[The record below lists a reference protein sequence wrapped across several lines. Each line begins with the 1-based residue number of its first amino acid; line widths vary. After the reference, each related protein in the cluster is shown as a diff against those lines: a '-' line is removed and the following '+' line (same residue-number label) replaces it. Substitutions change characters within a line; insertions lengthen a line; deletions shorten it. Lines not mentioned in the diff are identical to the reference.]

1 MKDKITDYLII
12 GNSAAGLSAAA
23 SIRKNDK
30 NGTILII
37 SSEEYTNYSKPLITY
52 FLAGKVSLEKIYF
65 KSESFYKDNN
75 FKVILGSKVDF
86 LDEKRMFAGISD
98 GSQISYEKLLISSGG
113 KPIIPKISLAEGQNK
128 LAGGIGSNDVRSGTS
143 YTSYNGRSPDN
154 INTSDRNGL
163 KRKRLLTEE
172 NYPDIEGVFTL
183 TTLKDAIKL
192 KKYIDQNNLKSA
204 TILGG
209 GLIGLKTAEAMSELG
224 LQITIIE
231 LSDRILAASFD
242 KNASGIIENKI
253 EENSG
258 SIFTNTTVDEI
269 IVNGGK
275 LASIVL
281 RNGKK
286 LDTNLL
292 VIAVGVKPNVE
303 FIHNQSIKLNNG
315 IVVDDYLKTSMDNI
329 YAAGDVAV
337 SRDRLSNEQ
346 KNIAIWPLAIR
357 QGGIAGMNMSGEKVK
372 YQGGFFMNSVEILG
386 IPSISIGLNNLDD
399 KASEGVKVFS
409 QFNPERHIYRK
420 VTIKDDKVVGLIL
433 VGSIERAGIYCGLIS
448 NEIDISS
455 VAVNIAREDF
465 GIIQLPA
472 GYRKHLVV
480 GEGIEV

>member
-1 MKDKITDYLII
+1 MKDKTTDYLII

-30 NGTILII
+30 NGTISII

-52 FLAGKVSLEKIYF
+52 YLAGKVSLEKIYF

-75 FKVILGSKVDF
+75 FNLILGSKVDF
-86 LDEKRMFAGISD
+86 LDEKKMLAGLSD
-98 GSQISYEKLLISSGG
+98 GNQISYKKLLISSGG
-113 KPIIPKISLAEGQNK
+113 KPIIPKIRVVEGQNK
-128 LAGGIGSNDVRSGTS
+128 LVGIGYAGKDH
-143 YTSYNGRSPDN
+143 
-154 INTSDRNGL
+154 GL
-163 KRKRLLTEE
+163 KGQRLLSGE
-172 NYPDIEGVFTL
+172 NYSDIEGVFTL
-183 TTLKDAIKL
+183 TTLEDAIKL
-192 KKYIDQNNLKSA
+192 KKYIDENNLKSA

-209 GLIGLKTAEAMSELG
+209 GLIGLKTAEAMLELG

-269 IVNGGK
+269 IVTGGK
-275 LASIVL
+275 LASVVL

-303 FIHNQSIKLNNG
+303 FIQNQSIKLNNG

-399 KASEGVKVFS
+399 KSSEGVKVFS

-420 VTIKDDKVVGLIL
+420 VTIKDDKVVGIIL

-455 VAVNIAREDF
+455 VTVNIAREDF

>member
-1 MKDKITDYLII
+1 MKDKTTDYLII

-30 NGTILII
+30 DGTISII
-37 SSEEYTNYSKPLITY
+37 SSEKYANYSKPLITY
-52 FLAGKVSLEKIYF
+52 YLAGKVSLEKIYF

-75 FKVILGSKVDF
+75 FKLILGSKVDF
-86 LDEKRMFAGISD
+86 LDEKKMLASVSD
-98 GSQISYEKLLISSGG
+98 GSQISYKKLLISSGG
-113 KPIIPKISLAEGQNK
+113 KPIIPQIRVVEGQNK
-128 LAGGIGSNDVRSGTS
+128 LVGSIGSNGIHSGKG
-143 YTSYNGRSPDN
+143 YTGKSPDK
-154 INTSDRNGL
+154 INYSDIG
-163 KRKRLLTEE
+163 
-172 NYPDIEGVFTL
+172 GVFTL
-183 TTLKDAIKL
+183 TTLEDAIKL

-209 GLIGLKTAEAMSELG
+209 GLIGLKTAEAMLELG
-224 LQITIIE
+224 LQITITE

-253 EENSG
+253 QENSG

-303 FIHNQSIKLNNG
+303 FIQNQSIKLNNG
-315 IVVDDYLKTSMDNI
+315 IAVDDYLKTSMDNI
-329 YAAGDVAV
+329 YAAGDVV
-337 SRDRLSNEQ
+337 ISSDRLSNEQ

-409 QFNPERHIYRK
+409 QFNPGRYFYRK
-420 VTIKDDKVVGLIL
+420 VTIKDDKVVGIIL

-455 VAVNIAREDF
+455 IAVNIAREDF

>member
-1 MKDKITDYLII
+1 MKDKTTDYLII
-12 GNSAAGLSAAA
+12 GNSAGGLSAAA

-30 NGTILII
+30 NATISII
-37 SSEEYTNYSKPLITY
+37 SSEEYANYSKPLITY
-52 FLAGKVSLEKIYF
+52 YLAGKVSLEKIYF
-65 KSESFYKDNN
+65 KNENFYKDNN
-75 FKVILGSKVDF
+75 FKLILGLKVDF
-86 LDEKRMFAGISD
+86 LDENKMFASISN
-98 GSQISYEKLLISSGG
+98 GSQISYKKLLISSGG
-113 KPIIPKISLAEGQNK
+113 KPIIPKIRVVEGQNK
-128 LAGGIGSNDVRSGTS
+128 LVGSIGSDGVRSGIS
-143 YTSYNGRSPDN
+143 GIGHAGKSLD
-154 INTSDRNGL
+154 
-163 KRKRLLTEE
+163 KV
-172 NYPDIEGVFTL
+172 NYSDIEGVFTL
-183 TTLKDAIKL
+183 TTLEDAIKL
-192 KKYIDQNNLKSA
+192 KKYIDENNLKTA

-209 GLIGLKTAEAMSELG
+209 GLIGLKTAEAMLELG

-242 KNASGIIENKI
+242 KNASEIIENKI

-269 IVNGGK
+269 IVTGGK
-275 LASIVL
+275 LASVVL

-292 VIAVGVKPNVE
+292 IIAVGVKPNVE
-303 FIHNQSIKLNNG
+303 FIQNQSIKLNNG
-315 IVVDDYLKTSMDNI
+315 IVVDDYLRTSMDNI

-399 KASEGVKVFS
+399 KASEGVKVYS
-409 QFNPERHIYRK
+409 QFNPETYFYRK
-420 VTIKDDKVVGLIL
+420 VTIKDNKVVGIIL

>member
-1 MKDKITDYLII
+1 MRDKTTDYLII

-30 NGTILII
+30 NGTISII
-37 SSEEYTNYSKPLITY
+37 SYEEYTNYSKPLITY
-52 FLAGKVSLEKIYF
+52 YLAGKVSLEKIYF

-75 FKVILGSKVDF
+75 FKLILGSKVNF
-86 LDEKRMFAGISD
+86 LDEKKMLAGLSD
-98 GSQISYEKLLISSGG
+98 SNQISYKKLLISSGG
-113 KPIIPKISLAEGQNK
+113 KPIIPKIRIVEGQNK
-128 LAGGIGSNDVRSGTS
+128 LIGSIGSNDVRSGIG
-143 YTSYNGRSPDN
+143 YAGKSPDKVN
-154 INTSDRNGL
+154 YSDI
-163 KRKRLLTEE
+163 K
-172 NYPDIEGVFTL
+172 GVFTL
-183 TTLKDAIKL
+183 TTLEDAIKL
-192 KKYIDQNNLKSA
+192 KKYIDENNLKSA

-209 GLIGLKTAEAMSELG
+209 GLIGLKTAEAMLELG

-242 KNASGIIENKI
+242 KNASEIIENKI

-269 IVNGGK
+269 IVTGGK
-275 LASIVL
+275 LASVVL

-286 LDTNLL
+286 LDTDLL
-292 VIAVGVKPNVE
+292 IIAVGVKPNVE
-303 FIHNQSIKLNNG
+303 FIQNQSIKLNDG

-329 YAAGDVAV
+329 YAAGDVAI

-386 IPSISIGLNNLDD
+386 IPSISIGLNNLDA

-409 QFNPERHIYRK
+409 QFNPERYIYRK
-420 VTIKDDKVVGLIL
+420 VTIKDGKVVGIIL
-433 VGSIERAGIYCGLIS
+433 VGSIERAGIYSGLIS

-455 VAVNIAREDF
+455 ITANIAREDF

>member
-1 MKDKITDYLII
+1 MKDKTTDYLII

-30 NGTILII
+30 NGTISII

-52 FLAGKVSLEKIYF
+52 YLAGKVSLEKIYF

-75 FKVILGSKVDF
+75 FKLILGSKVDF
-86 LDEKRMFAGISD
+86 LDEKKMLAGLSD
-98 GSQISYEKLLISSGG
+98 GNQISYKKLLISSGG
-113 KPIIPKISLAEGQNK
+113 KPIIPKIRVFEGQNK
-128 LAGGIGSNDVRSGTS
+128 LVGSIGSGGVRSGIG
-143 YTSYNGRSPDN
+143 YA
-154 INTSDRNGL
+154 
-163 KRKRLLTEE
+163 
-172 NYPDIEGVFTL
+172 GVFTL
-183 TTLKDAIKL
+183 TTLEDAIKL
-192 KKYIDQNNLKSA
+192 KKYIGENNLKSA

-209 GLIGLKTAEAMSELG
+209 GLIGLKTAEAMLELG

-242 KNASGIIENKI
+242 KNASEIIENKI

-258 SIFTNTTVDEI
+258 SIFTNTTVNEI
-269 IVNGGK
+269 IVTGGK
-275 LASIVL
+275 LASVVL
-281 RNGKK
+281 GNGKK

-303 FIHNQSIKLNNG
+303 FIQNQSIKLNNG

-329 YAAGDVAV
+329 YAAGDVTV

-409 QFNPERHIYRK
+409 QFNPERYIYRK
-420 VTIKDDKVVGLIL
+420 VTIKDGRVVGIIL

-455 VAVNIAREDF
+455 ITANIAREDF

>member
-1 MKDKITDYLII
+1 MKDKTTDYLII

-30 NGTILII
+30 NGTISII

-52 FLAGKVSLEKIYF
+52 YLAGKVSLEKVYF

-75 FKVILGSKVDF
+75 FKLILGSKVDF
-86 LDEKRMFAGISD
+86 LDEKKMLAGLSD
-98 GSQISYEKLLISSGG
+98 GNQISYKKLLISSGG
-113 KPIIPKISLAEGQNK
+113 KPIIPKIRVVEGQNK
-128 LAGGIGSNDVRSGTS
+128 LVGQ
-143 YTSYNGRSPDN
+143 
-154 INTSDRNGL
+154 
-163 KRKRLLTEE
+163 RLLTGED
-172 NYPDIEGVFTL
+172 YSDIKGVFTL
-183 TTLKDAIKL
+183 TTLEDAIKL
-192 KKYIDQNNLKSA
+192 KKYIDENNLKSA

-209 GLIGLKTAEAMSELG
+209 GLIGLKTAEAMLELG

-242 KNASGIIENKI
+242 KNASEIIENKI

-269 IVNGGK
+269 IVTGGK
-275 LASIVL
+275 LASVIL

-292 VIAVGVKPNVE
+292 IIAVGVKPNVE
-303 FIHNQSIKLNNG
+303 FIQNQSIKLNNG

-329 YAAGDVAV
+329 YAAGDVTV
-337 SRDRLSNEQ
+337 SHDRLSNEQ

-386 IPSISIGLNNLDD
+386 IPSISIGLNNLD

-409 QFNPERHIYRK
+409 QFNPERYIYRK
-420 VTIKDDKVVGLIL
+420 VTIKDDKVVGIIL
-433 VGSIERAGIYCGLIS
+433 VGSIERAGIYSGLIS

-455 VAVNIAREDF
+455 VAGNIAREDF

>member
-1 MKDKITDYLII
+1 MKDKTTDYLII

-30 NGTILII
+30 NGTISII
-37 SSEEYTNYSKPLITY
+37 SSEEYANYSKPLITY
-52 FLAGKVSLEKIYF
+52 YLAGKVSLEKIYF
-65 KSESFYKDNN
+65 KNESFYKDNN
-75 FKVILGSKVDF
+75 FKLILGSKVDF
-86 LDEKRMFAGISD
+86 LDEKQMLVGLSASN
-98 GSQISYEKLLISSGG
+98 QISYKKLLISSGG
-113 KPIIPKISLAEGQNK
+113 KPIIPKIRVVEDQNK
-128 LAGGIGSNDVRSGTS
+128 LV
-143 YTSYNGRSPDN
+143 GRKDH
-154 INTSDRNGL
+154 
-163 KRKRLLTEE
+163 E
-172 NYPDIEGVFTL
+172 NYSDIKGVFTL
-183 TTLKDAIKL
+183 TTLEDAIKL
-192 KKYIDQNNLKSA
+192 KKYIDENNLKSA

-209 GLIGLKTAEAMSELG
+209 GLIGLKTAEAMLELE

-231 LSDRILAASFD
+231 LSDRVLAASFD
-242 KNASGIIENKI
+242 KNASEIIENKI

-269 IVNGGK
+269 IVTGGK
-275 LASIVL
+275 LASVVL

-286 LDTNLL
+286 LATNLL
-292 VIAVGVKPNVE
+292 IIAVGVKPNVE
-303 FIHNQSIKLNNG
+303 FIKNQSIKLNNG

-386 IPSISIGLNNLDD
+386 IPSISIGLNNLDE
-399 KASEGVKVFS
+399 AAGVKIFS
-409 QFNPERHIYRK
+409 QFNPERGIYRK
-420 VTIKDDKVVGLIL
+420 VTIKDNKVVGIIL

-455 VAVNIAREDF
+455 VAANIAREDF

-472 GYRKHLVV
+472 DYRKHLVV

>member
-1 MKDKITDYLII
+1 MKDKTTDYLII

-30 NGTILII
+30 NGTISII

-52 FLAGKVSLEKIYF
+52 YLAGKVSLEKIYF

-75 FKVILGSKVDF
+75 FKLILGSKVDF
-86 LDEKRMFAGISD
+86 LDEKKMLAGISD
-98 GSQISYEKLLISSGG
+98 GNQISYKKLLISSGG
-113 KPIIPKISLAEGQNK
+113 KPIIPKIRVVEGQNK
-128 LAGGIGSNDVRSGTS
+128 LVGSIGSNGVRGGIGYAGK
-143 YTSYNGRSPDN
+143 SPDKVN
-154 INTSDRNGL
+154 YSDI
-163 KRKRLLTEE
+163 K
-172 NYPDIEGVFTL
+172 GVFTL
-183 TTLKDAIKL
+183 TTLEDAIKL
-192 KKYIDQNNLKSA
+192 KKYIDENNLKSA

-209 GLIGLKTAEAMSELG
+209 GLIGLKTAEAMLELG

-242 KNASGIIENKI
+242 KNASEIIENKI

-269 IVNGGK
+269 IVTGGK
-275 LASIVL
+275 LASVVL

-292 VIAVGVKPNVE
+292 IIAVGVKPNVE
-303 FIHNQSIKLNNG
+303 FIQNQSIKLNNG

-409 QFNPERHIYRK
+409 QFNPERYIYRK
-420 VTIKDDKVVGLIL
+420 VTIKDDKVVGIIL

-455 VAVNIAREDF
+455 VTVNIAREDF

>member
-1 MKDKITDYLII
+1 MKDKTTDYLII

-30 NGTILII
+30 KGTISVL

-52 FLAGKVSLEKIYF
+52 YLAGKVSLEKVYF

-75 FKVILGSKVDF
+75 FKLILSSKVDF
-86 LDEKRMFAGISD
+86 LDEKKMLAGLSD
-98 GSQISYEKLLISSGG
+98 DNQISYKKLLISSGG
-113 KPIIPKISLAEGQNK
+113 KPIIPKIRVVEGQNK
-128 LAGGIGSNDVRSGTS
+128 LVGIGYAGKDH
-143 YTSYNGRSPDN
+143 D
-154 INTSDRNGL
+154 L
-163 KRKRLLTEE
+163 KGQRLLTGE
-172 NYPDIEGVFTL
+172 NYSDIKGVFTL
-183 TTLKDAIKL
+183 TTLEDAIKL
-192 KKYIDQNNLKSA
+192 KKYIDENNLKSV

-209 GLIGLKTAEAMSELG
+209 GLIGLKTAEAMLELG

-242 KNASGIIENKI
+242 KNASEIIENKI

>member
-1 MKDKITDYLII
+1 MKDKTTDYLII

-23 SIRKNDK
+23 NIRKNDK
-30 NGTILII
+30 NGTISIL

-52 FLAGKVSLEKIYF
+52 YLADKVSLEKVYF
-65 KSESFYKDNN
+65 KNESFYKDNN
-75 FKVILGSKVDF
+75 FKLILGSKVDF
-86 LDEKRMFAGISD
+86 LDEKKMLAGLSD
-98 GSQISYEKLLISSGG
+98 GSQISYKKLLISSGG
-113 KPIIPKISLAEGQNK
+113 KPIIPKI
-128 LAGGIGSNDVRSGTS
+128 
-143 YTSYNGRSPDN
+143 
-154 INTSDRNGL
+154 
-163 KRKRLLTEE
+163 KRLPTGE
-172 NYPDIEGVFTL
+172 NYSDIKGVFTL
-183 TTLKDAIKL
+183 TTLEDAIKL
-192 KKYIDQNNLKSA
+192 KKYIDENNLKSV

-209 GLIGLKTAEAMSELG
+209 GLIGLKTAEAMLELG

-242 KNASGIIENKI
+242 KNASEIIENKI

-269 IVNGGK
+269 IVSGGK
-275 LASIVL
+275 LASVIL

-292 VIAVGVKPNVE
+292 IIAVGVKPNVE
-303 FIHNQSIKLNNG
+303 FIQNQSIKLNNG

-329 YAAGDVAV
+329 YAAGDVTV

-357 QGGIAGMNMSGEKVK
+357 QGGIAGMNMSGEKVQ

-409 QFNPERHIYRK
+409 QFNPEKYIYRK
-420 VTIKDDKVVGLIL
+420 VTIKDDKVVGIIL
-433 VGSIERAGIYCGLIS
+433 VGSIERAGIYSGLIS

-455 VAVNIAREDF
+455 VAGNIAREDF

>member
-1 MKDKITDYLII
+1 MKDKTTDYLII

-30 NGTILII
+30 DGTISII
-37 SSEEYTNYSKPLITY
+37 SSEKYANYSKPLITY
-52 FLAGKVSLEKIYF
+52 YLAGKVSLEKIYF

-75 FKVILGSKVDF
+75 FKLILGSKVDF
-86 LDEKRMFAGISD
+86 LDEKKMLAGMSD
-98 GSQISYEKLLISSGG
+98 GSQISYKKLLVSSGG
-113 KPIIPKISLAEGQNK
+113 KPIIPKIRVVEGQNK
-128 LAGGIGSNDVRSGTS
+128 LVGSIGSNGIHSGKG
-143 YTSYNGRSPDN
+143 YPGKSPDK
-154 INTSDRNGL
+154 INYSDIG
-163 KRKRLLTEE
+163 
-172 NYPDIEGVFTL
+172 GVFTL
-183 TTLKDAIKL
+183 TTLEDAIKL

-209 GLIGLKTAEAMSELG
+209 GLIGLKTAEAILELG

-253 EENSG
+253 QENSG

-292 VIAVGVKPNVE
+292 VIAVGVNPNVE

-315 IVVDDYLKTSMDNI
+315 IVVDDYLKTSMDNV

-337 SRDRLSNEQ
+337 SRDKLSNEQ

-409 QFNPERHIYRK
+409 QFNPERYFYRK
-420 VTIKDDKVVGLIL
+420 VTIKDDKVVGIIL

-455 VAVNIAREDF
+455 VAGNIAREDF

>member
-1 MKDKITDYLII
+1 MKDKTTDYLII

-30 NGTILII
+30 DGTISII
-37 SSEEYTNYSKPLITY
+37 SSEKYANYSKPLITY
-52 FLAGKVSLEKIYF
+52 YLAGKVSLEKIYF

-75 FKVILGSKVDF
+75 FKLILGSKVDF
-86 LDEKRMFAGISD
+86 LDEKKMLAGMSD
-98 GSQISYEKLLISSGG
+98 GSQISYKKLLISSGG
-113 KPIIPKISLAEGQNK
+113 RPIIPQIRVVEGKNK
-128 LAGGIGSNDVRSGTS
+128 VLGSIGSNGDRSNISDTGHA
-143 YTSYNGRSPDN
+143 GKSPDKV
-154 INTSDRNGL
+154 NTGSRNGL
-163 KRKRLLTEE
+163 KGQRLLTEE
-172 NYPDIEGVFTL
+172 NCPDIKGVFTL
-183 TTLKDAIKL
+183 TTLEDAIKL
-192 KKYIDQNNLKSA
+192 KKYIGQNSLKSA

-209 GLIGLKTAEAMSELG
+209 GLIGLKTAEAVLELG
-224 LQITIIE
+224 LRITIIE

-242 KNASGIIENKI
+242 KNASEIIENKI

-258 SIFTNTTVDEI
+258 SIFKNTTIDEI
-269 IVNGGK
+269 IVTKGK
-275 LASIVL
+275 LSSVVL
-281 RNGKK
+281 RNGEKF
-286 LDTNLL
+286 DTDLL
-292 VIAVGVKPNVE
+292 IIAVGVKPNVE
-303 FIHNQSIKLNNG
+303 FIRDRLIKLNNG
-315 IVVDDYLKTSMDNI
+315 IMVDEYLKTSMDNI
-329 YAAGDVAV
+329 YAAGDVTV
-337 SRDRLSNEQ
+337 SHDRLSNEQ

-409 QFNPERHIYRK
+409 QFNPERYFYRK
-420 VTIKDDKVVGLIL
+420 VTIKDDKVVGIIL

-455 VAVNIAREDF
+455 VAGNIAREDF

>member
-1 MKDKITDYLII
+1 MKDKTTDYLII

-30 NGTILII
+30 NGTISII

-52 FLAGKVSLEKIYF
+52 YLAGKVSLEKVYF
-65 KSESFYKDNN
+65 KSARFYKDNN
-75 FKVILGSKVDF
+75 FKLILGSKVDF
-86 LDEKRMFAGISD
+86 LDERRMLAGISD
-98 GSQISYEKLLISSGG
+98 GSQISYKKLLISSGG
-113 KPIIPKISLAEGQNK
+113 KPIIPKIRVVEGQNK
-128 LAGGIGSNDVRSGTS
+128 LVGQ
-143 YTSYNGRSPDN
+143 
-154 INTSDRNGL
+154 
-163 KRKRLLTEE
+163 RLLTGE
-172 NYPDIEGVFTL
+172 NYSDIKGVFTL
-183 TTLKDAIKL
+183 TILEDAIKL
-192 KKYIDQNNLKSA
+192 KNYIDENNLKSA

-209 GLIGLKTAEAMSELG
+209 GLIGLKTAEAMLELG

-242 KNASGIIENKI
+242 KDASEIIENKI

-258 SIFTNTTVDEI
+258 SIFTNNTVGEI
-269 IVNGGK
+269 IVTGGK
-275 LASIVL
+275 LSSVVL

-292 VIAVGVKPNVE
+292 IIAVGVKPNVE
-303 FIHNQSIKLNNG
+303 FIQNQSIKLNNG

-337 SRDRLSNEQ
+337 SRGRLSNEQ

-409 QFNPERHIYRK
+409 QFNPERYSYRK
-420 VTIKDDKVVGLIL
+420 VTIKDDKVVGIIL

-472 GYRKHLVV
+472 DYRKHLVV

>member
-1 MKDKITDYLII
+1 MKDKTTDYLII

-30 NGTILII
+30 DGTISII
-37 SSEEYTNYSKPLITY
+37 SSEKYANYSKPLITY
-52 FLAGKVSLEKIYF
+52 YLAGKVSLEKIYF

-75 FKVILGSKVDF
+75 FKLILGSKVDF
-86 LDEKRMFAGISD
+86 LDEKKMLACMLD
-98 GSQISYEKLLISSGG
+98 GSQISYKKLLISSGG
-113 KPIIPKISLAEGQNK
+113 KPIIPKIRVVEGQNK
-128 LAGGIGSNDVRSGTS
+128 LVGSICSNGIHSDKGYPGK
-143 YTSYNGRSPDN
+143 SPDK
-154 INTSDRNGL
+154 INYSDIG
-163 KRKRLLTEE
+163 
-172 NYPDIEGVFTL
+172 GVFTL
-183 TTLKDAIKL
+183 TTLEDAIKL
-192 KKYIDQNNLKSA
+192 KKYIGQNNLKSA

-209 GLIGLKTAEAMSELG
+209 GLIGLKAAEAMLELG

-357 QGGIAGMNMSGEKVK
+357 QGGIAGTNMSGEKVK
-372 YQGGFFMNSVEILG
+372 YRGGFFMNSVEILG

-399 KASEGVKVFS
+399 NASEGVKVFS
-409 QFNPERHIYRK
+409 QFNPEKYIYRK
-420 VTIKDDKVVGLIL
+420 VTIKDDKVVGIIL

-472 GYRKHLVV
+472 DYRKHLVV

>member
-1 MKDKITDYLII
+1 MKDKTTDYLII

-30 NGTILII
+30 NGTISII

-52 FLAGKVSLEKIYF
+52 YLAGKVSLEKIYF

-75 FKVILGSKVDF
+75 FKLILGSKVDF
-86 LDEKRMFAGISD
+86 LDEKQMLAGLSD
-98 GSQISYEKLLISSGG
+98 GNQISYKKLLISSGG
-113 KPIIPKISLAEGQNK
+113 KPIIPKIRVVEDQNK
-128 LAGGIGSNDVRSGTS
+128 LVGSIGSNDVHSGIG
-143 YTSYNGRSPDN
+143 YAGKSPDKVN
-154 INTSDRNGL
+154 YSDI
-163 KRKRLLTEE
+163 K
-172 NYPDIEGVFTL
+172 GVFTL
-183 TTLKDAIKL
+183 TTLEDAIKL
-192 KKYIDQNNLKSA
+192 KKYIDENNLKSA

-209 GLIGLKTAEAMSELG
+209 GLIGLKTAEAMLELG

-242 KNASGIIENKI
+242 KNASEIIENKI

-269 IVNGGK
+269 IVTGGK
-275 LASIVL
+275 LASVVL

-286 LDTNLL
+286 LATNLL
-292 VIAVGVKPNVE
+292 IIAVGVKPNVE
-303 FIHNQSIKLNNG
+303 FIKNQSIKLNSG

-357 QGGIAGMNMSGEKVK
+357 QGGIAGMNMSGEEVK

-386 IPSISIGLNNLDD
+386 IPSISIGLNNLDE
-399 KASEGVKVFS
+399 AAGVKIFS
-409 QFNPERHIYRK
+409 QFNPERGIYRK
-420 VTIKDDKVVGLIL
+420 VTIKDNKVVGIIL

-472 GYRKHLVV
+472 DYRKHLVV

>member
-1 MKDKITDYLII
+1 MKDKTTDYLII
-12 GNSAAGLSAAA
+12 GNSAAGLSAAV

-30 NGTILII
+30 NGTISII
-37 SSEEYTNYSKPLITY
+37 SSEGYTNYSKPLITY
-52 FLAGKVSLEKIYF
+52 YLAGKVSLEKIYF

-75 FKVILGSKVDF
+75 FKLILGSKVDF
-86 LDEKRMFAGISD
+86 LHEKKMLAVLSG
-98 GSQISYEKLLISSGG
+98 GNQISYKKLLISSGG
-113 KPIIPKISLAEGQNK
+113 KPIIPKIRVAEGQNK
-128 LAGGIGSNDVRSGTS
+128 LAGIGFAGK
-143 YTSYNGRSPDN
+143 SPDKVN
-154 INTSDRNGL
+154 YSDI
-163 KRKRLLTEE
+163 K
-172 NYPDIEGVFTL
+172 GVFTL
-183 TTLKDAIKL
+183 TTLEDAIKL
-192 KKYIDQNNLKSA
+192 KKYIDENNLKSV

-209 GLIGLKTAEAMSELG
+209 GLIGLKTAEAMLELG

-242 KNASGIIENKI
+242 KNASEIIENKI

-269 IVNGGK
+269 IVTGGK
-275 LASIVL
+275 LASVVL

-292 VIAVGVKPNVE
+292 IIAVGVKPNVE
-303 FIHNQSIKLNNG
+303 FIQNQSIKLNNG

-329 YAAGDVAV
+329 YAAGDVAL

-357 QGGIAGMNMSGEKVK
+357 QGGIAGMNMSGERVK

-409 QFNPERHIYRK
+409 QFNPERYIYRK
-420 VTIKDDKVVGLIL
+420 VTIKDDKVVGIIL

-455 VAVNIAREDF
+455 VTVNIAREDF